1 MLFADD
7 IVLIDESREG
17 VNTKLDRWRDT
28 LEAKGFRL
36 SRSKTEYLHC
46 RFSADEGSVASEV
59 AIEGETIPKVER
71 FRYLGSI
78 IQGNGEID
86 DDINHRI
93 KVGWQK

>member
-7 IVLIDESREG
+7 IVLIEESREEG
-17 VNTKLDRWRDT
+17 STKLECWRDT
-28 LEAKGFRL
+28 LESKGFRL

-46 RFSADEGSVASEV
+46 RFSADKGGVASEV
-59 AIEGETIPKVER
+59 AIEGTIIPRVER

-86 DDINHRI
+86 EDINHRI
-93 KVGWQK
+93 KVG